1 MEAERFTS
9 FVEVLG
15 ERAAERPTH
24 LAYAFLADGEHEA
37 ERLTFAQL
45 DTKARAIGAYL
56 HELNAQ
62 GERAL
67 ILCPAGLDYVA
78 AFYGCLYGGALA
90 VPVYPLKMNRNL
102 GRLLAIIED
111 ARPCIALTTSG
122 VLQRIQKHFAQVPA
136 LRALHWVNVDEINPA
151 RADEWRA
158 GGVRRETI
166 AFLQYTSGSTSA
178 TKGVMVSHGNLL
190 YNEAM
195 MRAAFGHNDATVM
208 VSWLPLYHDMG
219 LIGIILASAY
229 NGVPCYF
236 MSPADFLKRPVRWLS
251 AMSRYKAT
259 FTGAPNFAYE
269 LCVQKIDQ
277 AQCAGLDL
285 SSWQVAGNGS
295 EPVRAATLKQF
306 ARTFAPWG
314 FRPEVLYPCYGLAEA
329 TLFVSGGRS
338 NESPVNATF
347 SREKLAQHQVVPL
360 TEAGDTLV
368 SCGQPWLDERVVIV
382 SPVTLK
388 PCARGEIGEI
398 LVSGDMVAQGYW
410 GKPAATEEVFRVYL
424 PETNEGPFLRTGDLG
439 FFYQDEL
446 YVTGRGN
453 DILILRGR
461 NLYPQDLELTAE
473 ESHHALAR
481 SSSAAFAVEYEGAE
495 RLVIVADVA
504 REYRHRLDVQ
514 EIAARV
520 RLALA
525 AEHEIELFALALLA
539 PGELPKT
546 SSGKIRRGACRRAFL
561 TNTLSALST
570 WQRTVSAG
578 ALPGPPA
585 PADLEQTPESIAKW
599 LTQMLAALLNVE
611 AAGIDAQQSFA
622 AYGLDSLNAV
632 ELGLRIEETF
642 KIQFSADILFAGEPS
657 VAEIASLLYGQLRQ
671 KPAQS
676 PRGAARQ
683 GARAEDPAHSRE
695 ECAGTVPPA
704 WQIEPDDKLPAA
716 PVHESNRVR
725 HNTHDERTA
734 GAAGQH
740 PFPRYLNPHLGR
752 LLSQLKMD
760 QSFVRGEGCYLYDQA
775 GKKYLDFLSQY
786 GALPFGFNHPRI
798 WRAIEQMHA
807 SLEPSFAQ
815 PSFLNAAGELA
826 QKLIAIAPAGLRY
839 VTFANS
845 GAEAVEAAIKL
856 CKSST
861 GRPNVLAARNGFH
874 GKTLA
879 ALSAT
884 DRKKY
889 QHNFGAPVR
898 GYDYVPFGDLAALQ
912 RALAPRQYAAYIVE
926 PIQGEGGIIEAPP
939 GYLAQAQALCK
950 ATGTLLIVDEIQTG
964 LGRTGAM
971 FACETEGL
979 TPDVLL
985 LAKALGGGL
994 VPIGACLCTAEVYNE
1009 DFALKHTSTFAGNT
1023 LACRVGLATI
1033 QLLEEDDRALIRQV
1047 AVNGARM
1054 KEALSDL
1061 KRKYRHLFREV
1072 RGRGYMLGLCFGV
1085 NRSTW
1090 GTGLLRYLGETEV
1103 LGALVASHMLNR
1115 EGVRLGCTLNDGGV
1129 LRIEP
1134 PLVTTWPE
1142 CETFLASLERTLAR
1156 LATRNT
1162 AYFTAHLTGF
1172 GANGGAPPRPARAAA
1187 RRLSPGDDDGRFAFI
1202 LHPLTEHN
1210 YVDVDPSMSVLS
1222 AEQIGILAK
1231 CMADNF
1237 APFVVGEAR
1246 VISATGRRAYG
1257 EFIIVPRSA
1266 ADLVRMPHAKA
1277 LSEIESAV
1285 RLAQGRGAKIVGL
1298 GAFTSIV
1305 SRGGLALTHNQ
1316 LPALTTGN
1324 SLTAA
1329 IAMRS
1334 IETALA
1340 ALGQTLADSCVAIV
1354 GASGAIGGA
1363 VAQLLAPHV
1372 RRLILL
1378 GNPAHP
1384 EASRS
1389 RLLEVITSIL
1399 CQMHRLRLQGTTY
1412 PAGTLARDLS
1422 TLASTVWRPDARDAW
1437 QALATEIERR
1447 SGSLVA
1453 SCDRRRWLPEADV
1466 VVTATSAVH
1475 EIIQADDL
1483 RAGAVVCDISR
1494 PASVGPQVR
1503 ASRPDV
1509 TLFDGGVV
1517 HVPPRSIV
1525 DLSTDLPT
1533 GMVYACMAE
1542 TMILA
1547 LEQQYQNTGLGL
1559 NLDIV
1564 RAAEL
1569 EQQAERH
1576 GFKTALDRPIFERQV
1591 QGSYAV

>member
-1 MEAERFTS
+1 MEAERFAS
-9 FVEVLG
+9 FVEALSA
-15 ERAAERPTH
+15 RAAERPAQ

-67 ILCPAGLDYVA
+67 ILCPTGLDYIA
-78 AFYGCLYGGALA
+78 AFYGCLYGGVLA
-90 VPVYPLKMNRNL
+90 VPVYPLKMKRNL
-102 GRLLAIIED
+102 ARLLAIIDD
-111 ARPCIALTTSG
+111 ARPSVALTTSG
-122 VLQRIQKHFAQVPA
+122 ALQRIQKHLAQVPA
-136 LRALHWVNVDEINPA
+136 LCALRWINVDEINPA

-158 GGVRRETI
+158 NGVRRETI

-195 MRAAFGHNDATVM
+195 MRAAFGHDDATVM

-219 LIGIILASAY
+219 LIGIILAAAY

-269 LCVQKIDQ
+269 LCVQKVDQ

-295 EPVRAATLKQF
+295 EPVRAATLKRF
-306 ARTFAPWG
+306 AQTFAPCG
-314 FRPEVLYPCYGLAEA
+314 FRPDALYPCYGLAEA

-338 NESPVNATF
+338 NEPPVSATF
-347 SREKLAQHQVVPL
+347 SREGLAQHQVVPL

-368 SCGQPWLDERVVIV
+368 SCGQPWLNERVVIV
-382 SPVTLK
+382 SPLTLK
-388 PCARGEIGEI
+388 PCAVGEIGEI
-398 LVSGDMVAQGYW
+398 LVSGDMIAQGYW
-410 GKPAATEEVFRVYL
+410 AKPAATEEVFQVYL

-446 YVTGRGN
+446 YVTGRGK
-453 DILILRGR
+453 DMLILRGR
-461 NLYPQDLELTAE
+461 NLYPQDLEATAE

-481 SSSAAFAVEYEGAE
+481 SNSAAFAVEYAGAE
-495 RLVIVADVA
+495 RLVIVAEVA
-504 REYRHRLDVQ
+504 REYRHALDVQ
-514 EIAARV
+514 EIAARL

-539 PGELPKT
+539 PGALPKT
-546 SSGKIRRGACRRAFL
+546 SSGKIRRGACRQAFIS
-561 TNTLSALST
+561 NTLPALCT

-578 ALPGPPA
+578 TLPSRPQ
-585 PADLEQTPESIAKW
+585 PADFEQTPESIAKW
-599 LTQMLAALLNVE
+599 LTQMLAALLNVK
-611 AAGIDAQQSFA
+611 AVDIDVQRPFA
-622 AYGLDSLNAV
+622 AYGLDSLSAV
-632 ELGLRIEETF
+632 ELGLCIEETF
-642 KIQFSADILFAGEPS
+642 KIQLSADILFAGEPS
-657 VAEIASLLYGQLRQ
+657 IACIASHLHGQLQ
-671 KPAQS
+671 QQPAQS

-683 GARAEDPAHSRE
+683 GARAENPAHSLD
-695 ECAGTVPPA
+695 ECAGAVPPA
-704 WQIEPDDKLPAA
+704 WQVAPDDELPT
-716 PVHESNRVR
+716 VSMRELSRVR
-725 HNTHDERTA
+725 HNSYDERTVEIN
-734 GAAGQH
+734 GQH
-740 PFPRYLNPHLGR
+740 PFPAYLNPHLGR
-752 LLSQLKMD
+752 VLSQLKMD

-775 GKKYLDFLSQY
+775 GKKYLDFLAQY
-786 GALPFGFNHPRI
+786 GALPFGFNHPLI

-807 SLEPSFAQ
+807 SLEPSFVQ

-826 QKLIAIAPAGLRY
+826 QKLSAIAPAGLRY
-839 VTFANS
+839 VTFTNS

-898 GYDYVPFGDLAALQ
+898 GYDYVRFGDLAALE
-912 RALAPRQYAAYIVE
+912 RTLAGQQYAAYIVE

-939 GYLAQAQALCK
+939 DYLTQAQALCK

-1009 DFALKHTSTFAGNT
+1009 DFALKHTSTFGGNT

-1054 KEALSDL
+1054 KQALSDL
-1061 KRKYRHLFREV
+1061 KRKYRHLLREV

-1103 LGALVASHMLNR
+1103 LAALVASHMLNH

-1134 PLVTTWPE
+1134 PLVATWPE
-1142 CETFLASLERTLAR
+1142 CETFLAALERTLAR

-1172 GANGGAPPRPARAAA
+1172 ANGGAPSRPARAAA

-1210 YVDVDPSMSVLS
+1210 YVDIDPSMSVLS
-1222 AEQIGILAK
+1222 AQQIETLAK

-1237 APFVVGEAR
+1237 DPFVVGEAR
-1246 VISATGRRAYG
+1246 VASATGRRAYG
-1257 EFIIVPRSA
+1257 EFIMVPRSA
-1266 ADLVRMPHAKA
+1266 AELVRMPHAKA
-1277 LSEIESAV
+1277 ISEIESAV
-1285 RLAQGRGAKIVGL
+1285 RLAQDRGAKIIGL

-1305 SRGGLALTHNQ
+1305 SRGGLALAHNQ

-1334 IETALA
+1334 LEMAVA
-1340 ALGQTLADSCVAIV
+1340 ASGQTMADTCVAIV

-1363 VAQLLAPHV
+1363 LAQLLAPHV

-1399 CQMHRLRLQGTTY
+1399 CQLHQLQLQGTTF
-1412 PAGTLARDLS
+1412 PAGTLVRHLS
-1422 TLASTVWRPDARDAW
+1422 TLTSTARRPGVRDACL
-1437 QALATEIERR
+1437 ALAAEIEQY
-1447 SGSLVA
+1447 SDSLIA
-1453 SCDRRRWLPEADV
+1453 SCDRRRWVPEADV

-1475 EIIQADDL
+1475 EIIQPDNL

-1494 PASVGPQVR
+1494 PASVGRQVR
-1503 ASRPDV
+1503 ASRSDV
-1509 TLFDGGVV
+1509 TVFDGGVV
-1517 HVPPRSIV
+1517 HLPATSII
-1525 DLSTDLPT
+1525 DLSTDLPA

-1547 LEQQYQNTGLGL
+1547 LEQQYQNTGLGI
-1559 NLDIV
+1559 NLDIK
-1564 RAAEL
+1564 RAVEL
-1569 EQQAERH
+1569 ERQAERH
-1576 GFKTALDRPIFERQV
+1576 GFKTALDQTIFEKQL
-1591 QGSYAV
+1591 QGFSTV